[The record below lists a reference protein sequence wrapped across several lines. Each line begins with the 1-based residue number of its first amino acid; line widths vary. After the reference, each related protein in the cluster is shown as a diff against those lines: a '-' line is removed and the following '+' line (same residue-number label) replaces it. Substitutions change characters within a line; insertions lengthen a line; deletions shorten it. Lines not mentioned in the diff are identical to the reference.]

1 LEKRLASNLVRLES
15 RSTDAELVVAARA
28 GDLAA
33 KEALFR
39 RYVGMA
45 SATTYRL
52 LGRDTELE
60 DIVQESFVTAL
71 ASLSRLERP
80 QAFSAWLTR
89 IVVGTAVATLRR
101 RRLLTRLG
109 LLRPEPVQFDTLVS
123 RQAPPDVAAE
133 LRAVYRVLDSL
144 PTAER
149 VVLVLRRVEQL
160 SLQEIADQ
168 TSLSLATVKRRL
180 ARAEQLLNAALAE
193 PSEGA

>member
-1 LEKRLASNLVRLES
+1 LVSNLVRLED
-15 RSTDAELVVAARA
+15 RPTDADLVIAARG

-45 SATTYRL
+45 SAAAYRL
-52 LGRDTELE
+52 LGRDSELE
-60 DIVQESFVTAL
+60 DIVQESFLTAL
-71 ASLSRLERP
+71 ASLARLERP

-109 LLRPEPVQFDTLVS
+109 LLRPEPVQLESLVAH
-123 RQAPPDVAAE
+123 QAPPDVAVE
-133 LRAVYRVLDSL
+133 LRAVYRLLDSL

-160 SLQEIADQ
+160 SLQEVADQ
-168 TSLSLATVKRRL
+168 TSWSLATVKRKL
-180 ARAEQLLNAALAE
+180 ARAERLLDAAITE

>member
-1 LEKRLASNLVRLES
+1 LEQPLIDNLVRLEQ
-15 RSTDAELVVAARA
+15 RSTDAELVEAARG
-28 GDLAA
+28 GDRAA
-33 KEALFR
+33 KEALYR

-45 SATTYRL
+45 SASTYRL
-52 LGRDTELE
+52 LGRDSELE

-109 LLRPEPVQFDTLVS
+109 LLRPEPAQIDTLVS
-123 RQAPPDVAAE
+123 PQAPPDVAAE
-133 LRAVYRVLDSL
+133 LRAVYRVLESL

-160 SLQEIADQ
+160 SLQEVAEQ
-168 TSLSLATVKRRL
+168 TSWSLATVKRKL
-180 ARAEQLLNAALAE
+180 ARAERLLHAALAE
-193 PSEGA
+193 PSEGV